1 MHPIFV
7 NIRLVK
13 KDVEHK
19 DKEITKLAIGKPGGI
34 DAETDMYD
42 TKARVFC
49 VPCNQD
55 LSLENP

>member
-7 NIRLVK
+7 NLKLVK
-13 KDVEHK
+13 KVFDHK

-42 TKARVFC
+42 TQARVFC
-49 VPCNQD
+49 IPCN
-55 LSLENP
+55 